1 MPNWRSTP
9 QLAWNSRSS
18 KRRPLH
24 RNLKTALFPARFF
37 VGEAVLE
44 MAAKDRHG
52 ATAKKRERA
61 LCSAN
66 VVLRI
71 ALATAEG

>member
-1 MPNWRSTP
+1 MSEET
-9 QLAWNSRSS
+9 LLDVVA
-18 KRRPLH
+18 KYRR
-24 RNLKTALFPARFF
+24 
-37 VGEAVLE
+37 
-44 MAAKDRHG
+44 G
-52 ATAKKRERA
+52 ATAKERERA

>member
-1 MPNWRSTP
+1 MS
-9 QLAWNSRSS
+9 
-18 KRRPLH
+18 
-24 RNLKTALFPARFF
+24 
-37 VGEAVLE
+37 EEVLLDVV
-44 MAAKDRHG
+44 AKDRRG
-52 ATAKKRERA
+52 ATTKERERA

>member
-1 MPNWRSTP
+1 MSEET
-9 QLAWNSRSS
+9 L
-18 KRRPLH
+18 LD
-24 RNLKTALFPARFF
+24 
-37 VGEAVLE
+37 VV
-44 MAAKDRHG
+44 AKDRRG
-52 ATAKKRERA
+52 ATAKERERA

>member
-1 MPNWRSTP
+1 
-9 QLAWNSRSS
+9 
-18 KRRPLH
+18 
-24 RNLKTALFPARFF
+24 LKTALFRARFF
-37 VGEAVLE
+37 YVGEAVLE

-52 ATAKKRERA
+52 ATAKERERA

>member
-1 MPNWRSTP
+1 
-9 QLAWNSRSS
+9 
-18 KRRPLH
+18 
-24 RNLKTALFPARFF
+24 LKTALFPARFF
-37 VGEAVLE
+37 YVGEAVLD
-44 MAAKDRHG
+44 MVAKDRRG
-52 ATAKKRERA
+52 AAAKECERA

>member
-1 MPNWRSTP
+1 
-9 QLAWNSRSS
+9 
-18 KRRPLH
+18 
-24 RNLKTALFPARFF
+24 
-37 VGEAVLE
+37 
-44 MAAKDRHG
+44 MAARHRRG
-52 ATAKKRERA
+52 AAGKERERA

>member
-1 MPNWRSTP
+1 MSLKDAI
-9 QLAWNSRSS
+9 QLVLTTN
-18 KRRPLH
+18 PE
-24 RNLKTALFPARFF
+24 
-37 VGEAVLE
+37 VGVV
-44 MAAKDRHG
+44 AKDRRG
-52 ATAKKRERA
+52 AIAKERERA